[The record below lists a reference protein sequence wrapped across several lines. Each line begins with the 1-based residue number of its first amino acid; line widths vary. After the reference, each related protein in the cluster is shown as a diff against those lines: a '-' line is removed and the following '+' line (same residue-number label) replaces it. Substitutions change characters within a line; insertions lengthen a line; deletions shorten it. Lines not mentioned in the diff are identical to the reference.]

1 MTADAQA
8 PWLLPCGCNTTDV
21 RTPLDHRADCPT
33 RRPDPEAFNLTK
45 AAQYLTLAVM
55 GATTGSTHPDAARAA
70 VTVWEA
76 LTGLYGQAAIDYAD
90 RLVLEA
96 PTGLPTIAILPPF

>member
-21 RTPLDHRADCPT
+21 RTPLDHRPDCPT

-45 AAQYLTLAVM
+45 AAQYVALAQ
-55 GATTGSTHPDAARAA
+55 ASSPDEARTALVIWA
-70 VTVWEA
+70 A
-76 LTGLYGQAAIDYAD
+76 LTGIHGQAAIDYAD

-96 PTGLPTIAILPPF
+96 PTGLPTIAYLAPF